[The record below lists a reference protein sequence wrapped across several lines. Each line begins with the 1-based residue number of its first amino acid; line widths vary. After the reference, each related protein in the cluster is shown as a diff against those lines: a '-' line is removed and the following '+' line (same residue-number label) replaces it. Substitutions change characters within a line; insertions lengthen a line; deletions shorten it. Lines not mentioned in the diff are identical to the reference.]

1 MNEWINWGEKF
12 AERLAFLRSE
22 KGVSAREMSLSIGQC
37 HTYINNIENKNNLP
51 SMTAFFYICEYLKV
65 TPKEF
70 FDFDSE
76 NPQELREIINDL
88 RGLPS
93 RKLDNIAAI
102 VKDLK
107 K

>member
-1 MNEWINWGEKF
+1 MNEWVDWGEKL
-12 AERLAFLRSE
+12 AERLTFLRVQ
-22 KGVSAREMSLSIGQC
+22 KGVSAREMSLAIGQS
-37 HTYINNIENKNNLP
+37 HTYINTLENKNNLP
-51 SMTAFFYICEYLKV
+51 SMAAFFYICEYLNV
-65 TPKEF
+65 RPKEF

-76 NPQELREIINDL
+76 NPQELREIISDL

-93 RKLDNIAAI
+93 GKLDNIAAI

>member
-1 MNEWINWGEKF
+1 MLNWEDWGTQL
-12 AERLAFLRSE
+12 AERLVKLRQE
-22 KGVSAREMSLSIGQC
+22 KGVSAREMSLAIGLSPG
-37 HTYINNIENKNNLP
+37 YINNIESKNNLP
-51 SMTAFFYICEYLKV
+51 SMTAFFYICEYLNV

-88 RGLPS
+88 HGLPS